1 MLPATVNQ
9 VVYVPTPTYGYN
21 YTYPV
26 TYYAAGH
33 APLNATAA
41 AGYTHTYPVTYS
53 AIMSVANPKDKG
65 RPQLRLP

>member
-1 MLPATVNQ
+1 MSQ
-9 VVYVPTPTYGYN
+9 VVYVPVTTYGY
-21 YTYPV
+21 TYNTPV

-33 APLNATAA
+33 TPLNATAT